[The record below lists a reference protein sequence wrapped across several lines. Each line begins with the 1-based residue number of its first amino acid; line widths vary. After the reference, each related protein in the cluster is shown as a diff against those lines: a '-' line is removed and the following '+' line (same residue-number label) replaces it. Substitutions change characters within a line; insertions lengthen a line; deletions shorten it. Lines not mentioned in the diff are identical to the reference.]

1 MGGIWKAAFWK
12 DAIERLGTTLV
23 SILIG
28 AVTADDF
35 GWSMLGDWKFWS
47 PIAVAMGVNVL
58 KVLLA
63 GFARPN
69 TGASLGTAVP
79 TDQTKAIVDM
89 TKATPPNT
97 VIDTQT
103 EQPVEVVP
111 QAA

>member
-1 MGGIWKAAFWK
+1 MSGIWTASFWK
-12 DAIERLGTTLV
+12 DAVERLGTTLV

-28 AVTADDF
+28 AVATEDF
-35 GWSMLGDWKFWS
+35 GWAMLHDWKFWS
-47 PIAVAMGVNVL
+47 PIVIAMAVNLL
-58 KVLLA
+58 KVLAAGLA
-63 GFARPN
+63 KPN
-69 TGASLGTAVP
+69 TGASFGTAVP

-89 TKATPPNT
+89 TKDTPPGT